1 MSNGET
7 VGSESSDKP
16 PAASSCDESRRGRRV
31 TSDKSVAW
39 WHWHRRLYNWVVHWA
54 DTRYGFVALIVLA
67 LTEPICVPIPAD
79 IMVVGLCLGK
89 PKRSLRYGLTCA
101 FFSVLGGTIAFSLG
115 LAIGP
120 ERLEHFFG
128 SVAQFL
134 EWISFGL
141 IHLGDKVESALEI
154 YRKYNI
160 WAIAVSA
167 LTPVPYMIFSWV
179 GGAMANVSVL
189 KFVGISLVFR
199 TMRFGGEALLFYF
212 LGEKARRLIEKY
224 FNIAT
229 VVVIILLIFVVY
241 VIKKLGHIFGG

>member
-1 MSNGET
+1 MPNDEVISNET
-7 VGSESSDKP
+7 SDNQ
-16 PAASSCDESRRGRRV
+16 PAASNQPV
-31 TSDKSVAW
+31 TW

-54 DTRYGFVALIVLA
+54 DTRYGMAALIVLA

-79 IMVVGLCLGK
+79 VLVIGLCLGK

-101 FFSVLGGTIAFSLG
+101 FFSVLGGTVAFSLG

-120 ERLEHFFG
+120 ERVVDLFG
-128 SVAQFL
+128 TIGLGAKAQL
-134 EWISFGL
+134 
-141 IHLGDKVESALEI
+141 ALDL
-154 YRKYNI
+154 YTKYDF
-160 WAIAVSA
+160 WAIAISA

-179 GGAMANVSVL
+179 GGMAEVSLL
-189 KFVGISLVFR
+189 KFVTISVVFR

-229 VVVIILLIFVVY
+229 IVVIILLAVVVY
-241 VIKKLGHIFGG
+241 AIKLLGRMFAG

>member
-1 MSNGET
+1 MANDEAII
-7 VGSESSDKP
+7 DKMP
-16 PAASSCDESRRGRRV
+16 DEQRV
-31 TSDKSVAW
+31 ANNKAVAW

-54 DTRYGFVALIVLA
+54 DTRYGMIALIALA

-79 IMVVGLCLGK
+79 VLVIGLCLGK

-120 ERLEHFFG
+120 ERIVDLFDSIG
-128 SVAQFL
+128 LGAKAQL
-134 EWISFGL
+134 
-141 IHLGDKVESALEI
+141 ALDL
-154 YRKYNI
+154 YTKYDF
-160 WAIAVSA
+160 WAIAISA

-179 GGAMANVSVL
+179 GGMAEVSLL
-189 KFVGISLVFR
+189 KFVTISIVFR

-229 VVVIILLIFVVY
+229 VVVIILLAAVVY
-241 VIKKLGHIFGG
+241 VIKLLGKIF

>member
-1 MSNGET
+1 MPNDEIVSNK
-7 VGSESSDKP
+7 SSY
-16 PAASSCDESRRGRRV
+16 ESRA
-31 TSDKSVAW
+31 TSNKSVAW

-54 DTRYGFVALIVLA
+54 DTRYGMAALIVLA

-79 IMVVGLCLGK
+79 VLVIGLCLGK

-101 FFSVLGGTIAFSLG
+101 LFSVLGGTIAFSLG

-120 ERLEHFFG
+120 ERIVDFFSSIG
-128 SVAQFL
+128 IGAKAQL
-134 EWISFGL
+134 
-141 IHLGDKVESALEI
+141 ALDL
-154 YRKYNI
+154 YTKYDF
-160 WAIAVSA
+160 WAIAISA

-179 GGAMANVSVL
+179 GGMAEVSLL
-189 KFVGISLVFR
+189 KFVTISIVFR

-229 VVVIILLIFVVY
+229 IVVIILLAVVVY
-241 VIKKLGHIFGG
+241 AIKLLGRMFSG